1 MYTYKF
7 GKIDPI
13 LAFEVLVL
21 SSSCKSSMDIMA
33 SRGFFNSEDLND
45 LCEIIQKD
53 VVSKFCSL
61 IVIIVINT
69 IT

>member
-1 MYTYKF
+1 MYTYKLV
-7 GKIDPI
+7 KLTLE

-21 SSSCKSSMDIMA
+21 SSSSKSSVDIMA
-33 SRGFFNSEDLND
+33 SRGFCNSEDLND

-61 IVIIVINT
+61 IVIIT